1 MNNLTNLTTYT
12 ASQAR
17 ADLYSLIKQTANNQ
31 KSYEIKLR
39 GSNPVILISKA
50 ELESWLETQDILNS
64 PEEMKAIREGLSTNK
79 TISHENLLKELKL
92 DEN

>member
-1 MNNLTNLTTYT
+1 MDNLTNLTTYT

-17 ADLYSLIKQTANNQ
+17 ADLYTLIKKTAKNQ

-79 TISHENLLKELKL
+79 TISHEDFLKELKL